1 MIVFFKNYK
10 RTDRVLLSIQS
21 IRFLFPDIDIRCLNL
36 YDISADEYLY
46 ECHNELSLLKKLNV
60 RLYYDKKKWNFGDSS
75 ATGSNFNGY
84 YFTEGINK
92 IQAIAKDFEKVL
104 MLDEDSFFTTGDTIN
119 FLLNNPFD
127 LACCYWP
134 APPEPPLTYTERPQ
148 FEMNASILAINP
160 KATNQFFPIIEKQE
174 FVEVLLG
181 HELFHKIRSM
191 EGSIVLEIPTRRY
204 DDYCGDGLH
213 TNDIEI
219 IKEELTK
226 ANIPYE

>member
-21 IRFLFPDIDIRCLNL
+21 VRFLFPDIDIRCLNL
-36 YDISADEYLY
+36 YDESADEYLY
-46 ECHNELSLLKKLNV
+46 ECESDLELLKKLNIK
-60 RLYYDKKKWNFGDSS
+60 LYFDKKKYNFGDTSAEGSS
-75 ATGSNFNGY
+75 YNGY

-92 IQAIAKDFEKVL
+92 IQAITKDYDKVL
-104 MLDEDSFFTTGDTIN
+104 IIDEDSFFTTGDTIK
-119 FLLNNPFD
+119 FLLSNPFD
-127 LACCYWP
+127 LACCHWP
-134 APPEPPLTYTERPQ
+134 APPDMLTYTERPQ

-160 KATNQFFPIIEKQE
+160 KRINQFFPIIEKKE
-174 FVEVLLG
+174 YVEILLG
-181 HELFHKIRSM
+181 HELFDKVRNM
-191 EGSIVLEIPTRRY
+191 EDSIVLEIPTRRY

-213 TNDIEI
+213 TNDIRI